1 MSFKLFNVLS
11 LIVCWGFLYSPHSS
25 GEIYQWV
32 DSQGRLQFSDR
43 SNITN
48 GSSGYA
54 HSANNSA
61 SAITPSIIP
70 KYKNSTPKY
79 KASKDLKGIAEKL
92 KRDRLTR
99 EAIRDT
105 EDKARVKKNNKRK
118 KRLAVIE
125 KKKLVCQ
132 KAQANQ
138 YLAFKKRTQRQGLMQ
153 MRKALANYEIK
164 RKSRRKKCQ

>member
-25 GEIYQWV
+25 GEIYQWL

-43 SNITN
+43 PDIRT

-61 SAITPSIIP
+61 SASTS
-70 KYKNSTPKY
+70 KYKNSTPKS
-79 KASKDLKGIAEKL
+79 KASKDLNGIAEKL
-92 KRDRLTR
+92 KKDRLKR

-105 EDKARVKKNNKRK
+105 EDKAWVKKNNKRK

-125 KKKLVCQ
+125 KKKLVCL

-138 YLAFKKRTQRQGLMQ
+138 YLAFKKRTQRQGLMA

-164 RKSRRKKCQ
+164 RKFRREKCQ